1 MYDSIN
7 RKKAV
12 IVLVLV
18 MIASAVLAGIIF
30 VAQFGSSGFSIF
42 NSDSSYK
49 NNIDEEKTFATD
61 GIRTLTVK
69 STSENINIIT
79 DDSSE
84 IRAHFYGGY
93 ASSDKTF
100 KPKLVVE
107 KDGDN
112 LVVRIDN
119 EPRIMLLSF
128 TSNLKLDV
136 YVPKAYDKELDIM
149 STSGEVA
156 SDDVLKLDR
165 VQIKTTSGEISVKS
179 MDAANTV
186 LKSTSGEIYAEGSFG
201 NLDIDSTSGT
211 IVSENLTAASAK
223 INSTSGE
230 IKLKGSV
237 DGIQAGSTS
246 GTVIIDTDRLI
257 KDMAVS
263 TTSGEIVV
271 KLPADADF
279 KLVAKSLSGEIDCAF
294 PVTVTGNKNHNHLE
308 GTVGNG
314 SCKVSLSSTSG
325 NINIAK

>member
-12 IVLVLV
+12 IVLVLI

-30 VAQFGSSGFSIF
+30 VAQFSSSGFGIF
-42 NSDSSYK
+42 NNDSSYK
-49 NNIDEEKTFATD
+49 NKIDEEKTFASD

-69 STSENINIIT
+69 STSENINIIA

-84 IRAHFYGGY
+84 IRAHFYGSY
-93 ASSDKTF
+93 ASSDKTL

-119 EPRIMLLSF
+119 KSKIMLLYF

-136 YVPKAYDKELDIM
+136 YVPKAYGKELDIT
-149 STSGEVA
+149 STSGEVS
-156 SDDVLKLDR
+156 SDDALKLDR
-165 VQIKTTSGEISVKS
+165 VQIKTTSGEIAVKS
-179 MDAANTV
+179 MDAAKAV
-186 LKSTSGEIYAEGSFG
+186 LNSTSGEIQAEGIFG
-201 NLDIDSTSGT
+201 DLDIDSTSGT
-211 IVSENLTAASAK
+211 IVSQNLTAASGK

-230 IKLKGSV
+230 IKLKGSI
-237 DGIQAGSTS
+237 DGIEAGSTS
-246 GTVIIDTDRLI
+246 GTIIIDTDRLT

-263 TTSGEIVV
+263 TTSGEMVV

-294 PVTVTGNKNHNHLE
+294 PVTVTGNKNHNRLE

-314 SCKVSLSSTSG
+314 SCNVSLSSTSG
-325 NINIAK
+325 DINIAK

>member
-1 MYDSIN
+1 MYENIN

-12 IVLVLV
+12 LVLLVV
-18 MIASAVLAGIIF
+18 MVASAVLAGILF
-30 VAQFGSSGFSIF
+30 VAQYGSSGFSIF
-42 NSDSSYK
+42 SSDASYK
-49 NNIDEEKTFATD
+49 NNIDEEKTSAAD

-84 IRAHFYGGY
+84 IRAHFYGSY
-93 ASSDKTF
+93 ASSDNTF
-100 KPKLVVE
+100 KPKLVME

-119 EPRIMLLSF
+119 ESKMMVLSF
-128 TSNLKLDV
+128 SSNLKLDV
-136 YVPKAYDKELDIM
+136 YVPKAYDKNLDIT
-149 STSGEVA
+149 STSGEVS
-156 SDDVLKLDR
+156 SDDALKLNR
-165 VQIKTTSGEISVKS
+165 VLVKTTSGNIAVKS
-179 MDAANTV
+179 IDAANAV
-186 LKSTSGEIYAEGSFG
+186 LKSTSGEIYVEGNFG
-201 NLDIDSTSGT
+201 DLDIDSTSGN
-211 IVSENLTAASAK
+211 IVSENLTVASAK

-230 IKLKGSV
+230 IKLKGSI
-237 DGIQAGSTS
+237 DGIKAGSTS
-246 GTVIIDTDRLI
+246 GTIIIDTDRLT
-257 KDMAVS
+257 KDMTVS

-314 SCKVSLSSTSG
+314 SCNVSLSSTSG